1 MVRSGS
7 IFARYPVSPF
17 YAGRHANDKRKRQSI
32 IVPHPGAGRC
42 RPGALSDAEVV
53 RGVACETAR
62 YLGKAFGDGWDLD
75 GRETN
80 WVNRSKHWLR

>member
-32 IVPHPGAGRC
+32 IVPHPGAGKC

-53 RGVACETAR
+53 RGLPVRRLST
-62 YLGKAFGDGWDLD
+62 W
-75 GRETN
+75 GRLLVMGGTLMD
-80 WVNRSKHWLR
+80 VRLIG